1 MDNSEKEM
9 DSDTRDCEK
18 VLDTDTDT
26 DTDSDDTDDTEIVLT
41 AGSVPYTARI
51 PY

>member
-1 MDNSEKEM
+1 MLGATRNVEDRETET
-9 DSDTRDCEK
+9 DSDMRDCEK
-18 VLDTDTDT
+18 VLDTDT
-26 DTDSDDTDDTEIVLT
+26 DTDDTEIVLT